1 VVGRAKRCAQPLVP
15 RYFDFRESLP
25 KTETHRIQKA
35 QLKQQGIT
43 PTTWDRDK
51 GALVDSGNNTLRS

>member
-1 VVGRAKRCAQPLVP
+1 MAP

-25 KTETHRIQKA
+25 TAETHRIQKA
-35 QLKQQGIT
+35 KLKQQGIT

-51 GALVDSGNNTLRS
+51 NAQVDTTH